1 MTARYFSASRSEY
14 EAARQAVDAA
24 LGLPDVETKTHTAF
38 APADEVPVD
47 ARGHCYISLAA
58 AHCQVAAIAPLL
70 STLLV
75 NGRVR
80 EITQGEYE
88 AVAYPAGQG
97 PAVVPPSRVVH

>member
-38 APADEVPVD
+38 APADEAPVD
-47 ARGHCYISLAA
+47 ARGDCYISLSAEQCQLAA
-58 AHCQVAAIAPLL
+58 VAPFLSVLL
-70 STLLV
+70 A
-75 NGRVR
+75 NGHVR
-80 EITQGEYE
+80 EVTQAEYD

-97 PAVVPPSRVVH
+97 PAVVPPPRVVP